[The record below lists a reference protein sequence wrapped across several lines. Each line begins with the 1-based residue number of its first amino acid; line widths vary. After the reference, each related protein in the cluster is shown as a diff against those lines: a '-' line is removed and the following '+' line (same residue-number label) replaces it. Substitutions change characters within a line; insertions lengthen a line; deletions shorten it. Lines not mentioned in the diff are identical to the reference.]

1 MKFDVYILDYKVT
14 TGWIEPVLK
23 ELKKVLYINEIPTS
37 GENFETCSYVQSTKA
52 LKE

>member
-1 MKFDVYILDYKVT
+1 MKFDVYKLDYKVT
-14 TGWIEPVLK
+14 TGLKEPVQK
-23 ELKKVLYINEIPTS
+23 EIKKVLDINETPTI